1 MTDPAHHKLV
11 KATRTH
17 QAMIQ
22 AVSDAAAK
30 LADDR
35 EYQQAEDDW
44 QKQPEAADAGSG
56 E

>member
-1 MTDPAHHKLV
+1 MADPAHHKLV
-11 KATRTH
+11 KATRAH
-17 QAMIQ
+17 REMIQ
-22 AVSDAAAK
+22 AVSDAAAE

-44 QKQPEAADAGSG
+44 LKQPEAADAGSS